1 MRSFNIPKIFRLLAV
16 RRYRISTYVTHKYI
30 YVMKLGG

>member
-16 RRYRISTYVTHKYI
+16 RRYRISTFLTHKFI
-30 YVMKLGG
+30 YVKK